1 LLLPLSK
8 YVFCCASEAWRQEHF
23 ANDWIGGSWV
33 FYWCSLA
40 GTFVNAIIFIYTLAE
55 LDSLMIFVFGT
66 SYVVQLALL
75 FVFVSGRQ
83 FVSCVC
89 VCMCVCLCR
98 LLEMVLF
105 LVGCAYYVAG
115 SSSPEAT
122 QGHSSSH
129 HNGSGKAPVE
139 VQMTTKL
146 ANKGHGAAAPQQSSS
161 GDPDSDDEDNEI
173 DEEMGNSTTN
183 PAGPHGDK
191 ASSWS
196 SAMNPVRRT

>member
-1 LLLPLSK
+1 M
-8 YVFCCASEAWRQEHF
+8 
-23 ANDWIGGSWV
+23 
-33 FYWCSLA
+33 
-40 GTFVNAIIFIYTLAE
+40 NAIIFIYTLAE

-75 FVFVSGRQ
+75 FVVFFFCWWASIRL
-83 FVSCVC
+83 
-89 VCMCVCLCR
+89 MCLRVCLCR

-146 ANKGHGAAAPQQSSS
+146 SNKGHGAAAPQQSSS
-161 GDPDSDDEDNEI
+161 EDPDSDDEDNEI
-173 DEEMGNSTTN
+173 DEEVGNSTTN